1 MPRHQEAGVFVLRR
15 LEQFDWASPDGKT
28 QATFNVTEMLSAI
41 TDGKLKANRITTR
54 IDTTFVEDWLVKR
67 ELNMPLC
74 HRMGVSRQAIP
85 VLGVCMPD
93 DSVLLIDGSHRYM
106 AKYLNGDDT
115 IDYMLVANGDWQR
128 FATITGKPL

>member
-15 LEQFDWASPDGKT
+15 LERFDWASPDGKT
-28 QATFNVTEMLSAI
+28 QARFNVTEMLNAI
-41 TDGKLKANRITTR
+41 AKGKLKANRITAR

-74 HRMGVSRQAIP
+74 HRMGISRMTIP
-85 VLGVCMPD
+85 VLGVWMPD
-93 DSVLLIDGSHRYM
+93 STVLLIDGSHRYM

-115 IDYMLVANGDWQR
+115 IDYMLIANGDWQR
-128 FATITGKPL
+128 FAQIEGEL